1 MKKMKKTKRGR
12 VLPIKK
18 TILFRFD
25 VSTGSEKFSKPELW
39 VRSDVL
45 ECGDEPQYG
54 PEGIVKG
61 LCLVRPLEADVPL
74 RRDELVA
81 LLVHERGTNI
91 FLFF

>member
-1 MKKMKKTKRGR
+1 MKKTKRGR
-12 VLPIKK
+12 VWPIKK